1 MNKNIDEEKED
12 DRNKEI
18 FVKLLKYT
26 TPITVAILLYVGLVT
41 LDGEFPMIAII
52 FVLAVMEIIIGVKA
66 EELYDY
72 MNN

>member
-12 DRNKEI
+12 DSDKEI

-72 MNN
+72 LNN